1 MDIRLLFDTDVV
13 IDYLRD
19 QADAV
24 QYLENRSE
32 VLLISSIAVAELYSG
47 LRDEQEREALEAF
60 LKAFTIVPVDREIA
74 IKGGTYRRDYFRS
87 HNTGLADALIAATA
101 EIHQA
106 KLVTL
111 NKKHFPMLK
120 EIITPYQK
128 K

>member
-1 MDIRLLFDTDVV
+1 MAIRLLFDTDVV

-24 QYLENRSE
+24 QYLENRPE
-32 VLLISSIAVAELYSG
+32 EWLISSIAVAELYSG
-47 LRDEQEREALEAF
+47 VRDESEREALETF
-60 LKAFTIVPVDREIA
+60 LKAFEIVPVDREIA
-74 IKGGTYRRDYFRS
+74 IKGGTYRRDYMKS

-101 EIHQA
+101 DVRQA

-111 NKKHFPMLK
+111 NRRHFPMLK
-120 EIITPYQK
+120 EIITPYRK

>member
-60 LKAFTIVPVDREIA
+60 LKAFAIVPVDREIA
-74 IKGGTYRRDYFRS
+74 IKGGTYRREYFKS
-87 HNTGLADALIAATA
+87 HSTGLADALIAATA

-120 EIITPYQK
+120 EIVTPYQK